1 MKVSTLF
8 LKIVIFL
15 IGSIVL
21 SLCLISLY
29 LIIFRGGA
37 GAYLP
42 VIIMMYLAAVPFI
55 FALYQGV
62 RLLSYIDKST
72 AFSSDSI
79 NSLEKIK
86 YSAIAISIIYILGM
100 PYIFYVADK
109 DDAPG
114 VVAIVLVMIFS
125 SFVVTTFAVVL
136 EKLIHSGLEIK
147 SENDLTV

>member
-1 MKVSTLF
+1 
-8 LKIVIFL
+8 
-15 IGSIVL
+15 
-21 SLCLISLY
+21 
-29 LIIFRGGA
+29 
-37 GAYLP
+37 
-42 VIIMMYLAAVPFI
+42 MYLAAVPFI